1 MHSKIKKLAS
11 NKEFYW
17 TLLFQF
23 ATLFG
28 GVLLMKLL
36 AVSLSKNEYGFYAI
50 ITSVVAFV
58 LMMPFTGFLQGVSR
72 YISIYQEKDQGENF
86 LKSVF
91 IITVICIAIY
101 TLLGFLIY
109 TFYPLNAGWNNIFIV
124 VFVFTVTEIL
134 KVTFRTIN
142 NAFRYRK
149 NIAISVFIEFF
160 FKVAFI
166 FLVYSISA
174 IDIEDVLLILIVANI
189 MSIVFM
195 YKEHKNNMGLVRN
208 TKKRFKIHFLRIWI
222 FSYPLLIWAV
232 FGWLRDMSNR
242 WYLDYFLDKE
252 HVALFAMMSSIALI
266 APVALQGVVG
276 SFFIP
281 IIYQQENSQK
291 GFAYKFLAIMLPSL
305 AILFFIGFIIVFFI
319 KDFIVILVSDEKYLS
334 VSWMLPW
341 MFLTYSLYVLSM
353 ISTYQL
359 FAHNQTKKLILSSV
373 VPGII
378 AFCGGYIL
386 VGNYGVN
393 GALYNYMLTYSSY
406 ALLTFYAVIK
416 YSNTQKM

>member
-1 MHSKIKKLAS
+1 MLNKVKLLAM

-50 ITSVVAFV
+50 ITSVAAFV
-58 LMMPFTGFLQGVSR
+58 LMMPFTGLLQGVSR
-72 YISIYQEKDQGENF
+72 YISIYQEKNQGENF

-91 IITVICIAIY
+91 IITAIGIAIY
-101 TLLGFLIY
+101 TLLGFVIF
-109 TFYPLNAGWNNIFIV
+109 TFYPLNADWNNIFIV

-166 FLVYSISA
+166 FLVYSIST

-208 TKKRFKIHFLRIWI
+208 TKKHFKIHFLRIWI

-305 AILFFIGFIIVFFI
+305 AIIFFIGFIIVFFI
-319 KDFIVILVSDEKYLS
+319 KDFIVVLVSDEKYLS
-334 VSWMLPW
+334 ASWMLPW
-341 MFLTYSLYVLSM
+341 MFLAYSLYVLSM

-359 FAHNQTKKLILSSV
+359 FAHNQTKRLILSSV

-378 AFCGGYIL
+378 AFGGGYIL
-386 VGNYGVN
+386 IGNYGVN
-393 GALYNYMLTYSSY
+393 GALYNYILTYSSY
-406 ALLTFYAVIK
+406 ALLTFLAVFK
-416 YSNTQKM
+416 YSKSQV